1 MARLIPDDIQRLDLA
16 TEHSGELDTLQ
27 ILKKGLSDD
36 YTVFHSVHWTRE
48 NERYTVFGEIDFV
61 IVNQS
66 GNVLIIEQKNGA
78 LDETVHGLVK
88 RYYGGN
94 EKNVV
99 QQIHRSLDNIRNKFK
114 APAGNKNKLNVDYL
128 IYCPDYKVLD
138 INAAGVDNLRCVDA
152 TNKKS
157 LSANIH
163 ELLTPGNISD
173 KEWRDI
179 VLNFFSQRFEVIPDI
194 HAYKNAQEKSFIRL
208 SSGLVKLVSNLEMK
222 PFRLRVQGVAG
233 SGKSQLA
240 YKYYNDAISQGK
252 RPLLLC
258 FNRLLAESF
267 KANVNK
273 GGIADTWHGF
283 CVSFLKD
290 CGHKFDFPKKGEDS
304 TQFWKNVVD
313 MVIGED
319 IPDDW
324 RFDVV
329 IVDEGQDFKPD
340 WYDVL
345 SMFKKP
351 DTDVLWLEDHMQNIR
366 QTEAI
371 YDDRFVTYRTLDN
384 YRTPYHIAQFI
395 QETLPF
401 EFNCAN
407 NLPGLGGRV
416 HKYSNPEQQ
425 IKLVSNTVLNLIKAG
440 FKHED
445 IVILSCCGT
454 DNSNLSEIDKIAN
467 IALNLYV
474 GEYDS
479 KGNQL
484 NSEGRIIFD
493 SIYRFKGQQAPAIIL
508 TDIDPD
514 PDKFDKYQRV
524 LFTGMTRATVRLDL
538 MVNENNDLNKLFLDR
553 E

>member
-1 MARLIPDDIQRLDLA
+1 MARLIPNDIQRLDLA
-16 TEHSGELDTLQ
+16 TEHSGELETLQ
-27 ILKKGLSDD
+27 MLKKGLSDD

-66 GNVLIIEQKNGA
+66 GNVLVIEQKNGA

-114 APAGNKNKLNVDYL
+114 APAGNRNKLNVDYL

-152 TNKKS
+152 TTKKD
-157 LSANIH
+157 LTGHID
-163 ELLTPGNISD
+163 ELLTPGNTSD

-179 VLNFFSQRFEVIPDI
+179 VINFFSQRFEVIPDI
-194 HAYKNAQEKSFIRL
+194 HAYKNAHEKSFIRL
-208 SSGLVKLVSNLEMK
+208 SSGLVKLVNNLEMS
-222 PFRLRVQGVAG
+222 PFRLRIQGVAG

-252 RPLLLC
+252 RPLLVC
-258 FNRLLAESF
+258 FNRSLSENF
-267 KANVNK
+267 KANVNE
-273 GGIADTWHGF
+273 GGMVDTWNGL
-283 CVSFLKD
+283 CANFLKD
-290 CGHKFDFPKKGEDS
+290 CGHKLDFAEMKNNP
-304 TQFWKNVVD
+304 QFWKEVQD
-313 MVIGED
+313 MVICED

-324 RFDVV
+324 RFDVI

-345 SMFKKP
+345 SLFKKQ
-351 DTDVLWLEDHMQNIR
+351 DADVLWLEDYLQNIR

-371 YDDRFVTYRTLDN
+371 YDDRFVTYHTLDN

-416 HKYSNPEQQ
+416 HKYDNPEQQ
-425 IKLVSNTVLNLIKAG
+425 IKLVSNTVLKLIRAG

-445 IVILSCCGT
+445 IVILSCCSM
-454 DNSNLSEIDKIAN
+454 NKSALSDTDKIAN
-467 IALNLYV
+467 IALKRFT

-484 NSEGRIIFD
+484 FDEGRIIFD

-508 TDIDPD
+508 TDVDPD
-514 PDKFDKYQRV
+514 PDKIDKYQRV

-538 MVNENNDLNKLFLDR
+538 MVNENNDLNKPFLDR
-553 E
+553 D